1 MYAIANEKLLRLVYG
16 TFNLAIL
23 EDFGLFTSASFTS
36 VSRIIAMK
44 KDFSKM
50 NGAEKA
56 AYLLLCLGEETTTQ
70 VFKELNDEE
79 VRWISNYMKG
89 VEHVPTDIAR
99 QVVDSYRKTQ
109 EEYAGVFING
119 SEFMTKALASTG
131 DAARIESLLEE
142 LNSEFDGKPLETISM
157 MEPRM
162 VADLLKNEHPQTV
175 ALILS
180 TQKAEHTSNIL
191 GYLPDDFRSDVVY
204 RIAKIEK
211 VSPEVIK
218 QIEEALQR
226 EIGGF
231 VKKDQHHV
239 GGLDKVVEILTR
251 MERRM
256 EQDILN
262 GIEEVDAETAEKI
275 RNLLVTFEDLAE
287 LDNRGMQ
294 KILREVK
301 NETLTLAL
309 KTAPQG
315 IKEKVYQ
322 NISERAADMIAEDL
336 ESLGPV
342 RLSDVEKA
350 QQSIVKIALR
360 LEEEGQIVM
369 PKGSQETL
377 V

>member
-1 MYAIANEKLLRLVYG
+1 
-16 TFNLAIL
+16 
-23 EDFGLFTSASFTS
+23 
-36 VSRIIAMK
+36 MK

-56 AYLLLCLGEETTTQ
+56 AYLLLCLGEETTSQ
-70 VFKELNDEE
+70 VFRELSDEE
-79 VRWISNYMKG
+79 VRWISNYMRG
-89 VEHVPTDIAR
+89 VEHVPADLAR
-99 QVVDSYRKTQ
+99 QVVDHYRKTQ
-109 EEYAGVFING
+109 EDYAGLFVNG
-119 SEFMTKALASTG
+119 SDFMNNALTSTG
-131 DAARIESLLEE
+131 DKARIESLLEE

-180 TQKAEHTSNIL
+180 TQKAEHTGNIL
-191 GYLPDDFRSDVVY
+191 EFLEDDFRSDVVY
-204 RIAKIEK
+204 RIARIEK
-211 VSPEVIK
+211 VSPEVIR
-218 QIEEALQR
+218 QIEDALQR

-256 EQDILN
+256 EQNILA

-275 RNLLVTFEDLAE
+275 RNLLVTFEDMAE
-287 LDNRGMQ
+287 IDNRGMQ

-309 KTAPQG
+309 KTAPET
-315 IKEKVYQ
+315 IRDKIFQ
-322 NISERAADMIAEDL
+322 NISERAADMITEDL
-336 ESLGPV
+336 EALGPV

-360 LEEEGQIVM
+360 LEEEGQVVM

>member
-1 MYAIANEKLLRLVYG
+1 
-16 TFNLAIL
+16 
-23 EDFGLFTSASFTS
+23 
-36 VSRIIAMK
+36 MK

-56 AYLLLCLGEETTTQ
+56 AYLLLCLGEETTSQ
-70 VFKELNDEE
+70 VFRELSDEE
-79 VRWISNYMKG
+79 VRWISNYMRG
-89 VEHVPTDIAR
+89 VEHVPADLAR
-99 QVVDSYRKTQ
+99 QVVDHYRKTQ
-109 EEYAGVFING
+109 EDYAGLLVNG
-119 SEFMTKALASTG
+119 SDFMNNALTSTG
-131 DAARIESLLEE
+131 DKERIESLLEE

-180 TQKAEHTSNIL
+180 TQKAEHTGNIL
-191 GYLPDDFRSDVVY
+191 EFLEDDFRSDVVY
-204 RIAKIEK
+204 RIARIEK
-211 VSPEVIK
+211 VSPEVIR
-218 QIEEALQR
+218 QIEDALQR

-256 EQDILN
+256 EQNILA
-262 GIEEVDAETAEKI
+262 GIEEVDAEIAEKI
-275 RNLLVTFEDLAE
+275 RNLLVTFEDMVE
-287 LDNRGMQ
+287 IDNRGMQ

-309 KTAPQG
+309 KTAPET
-315 IKEKVYQ
+315 IREKIFQ
-322 NISERAADMIAEDL
+322 NISERAADMIMEDL
-336 ESLGPV
+336 EALGPV

-360 LEEEGQIVM
+360 LEEEGQVVM
-369 PKGSQETL
+369 PKGSQDTL

>member
-1 MYAIANEKLLRLVYG
+1 
-16 TFNLAIL
+16 
-23 EDFGLFTSASFTS
+23 
-36 VSRIIAMK
+36 MK

-56 AYLLLCLGEETTTQ
+56 AYLLLCLGEETTSQ
-70 VFKELNDEE
+70 VFRELSDEE
-79 VRWISNYMKG
+79 VRWISNYMRG
-89 VEHVPTDIAR
+89 VEHVPADLAR
-99 QVVDSYRKTQ
+99 QVVDHYRKTQ
-109 EEYAGVFING
+109 EDYAGLFVNG
-119 SEFMTKALASTG
+119 SDFMNNALTSTG
-131 DAARIESLLEE
+131 DKERIESLLEE

-180 TQKAEHTSNIL
+180 TQKAEHTGNIL
-191 GYLPDDFRSDVVY
+191 EFLEDDFRSDVVY
-204 RIAKIEK
+204 RIARIEK
-211 VSPEVIK
+211 VSPEVIR
-218 QIEEALQR
+218 QIEDALQR

-256 EQDILN
+256 EQNILA

-275 RNLLVTFEDLAE
+275 RNLLVTFEDMVE
-287 LDNRGMQ
+287 IDNRGMQ

-309 KTAPQG
+309 KTAPET
-315 IKEKVYQ
+315 IRDKIFQ
-322 NISERAADMIAEDL
+322 NISERAADMIMEDL
-336 ESLGPV
+336 EALGPV

-360 LEEEGQIVM
+360 LEEEGQVVM

>member
-1 MYAIANEKLLRLVYG
+1 
-16 TFNLAIL
+16 
-23 EDFGLFTSASFTS
+23 
-36 VSRIIAMK
+36 MK

-56 AYLLLCLGEETTTQ
+56 AYLLLCLGEETTSQ
-70 VFKELNDEE
+70 VFRELSDEE
-79 VRWISNYMKG
+79 VRWISNYMRG
-89 VEHVPTDIAR
+89 VEHVPADLAR
-99 QVVDSYRKTQ
+99 QVVDHFRRTQ
-109 EEYAGVFING
+109 EEYAGLFVNG
-119 SEFMTKALASTG
+119 SDFMNNALTSTG
-131 DAARIESLLEE
+131 DKARIESLLEE

-180 TQKAEHTSNIL
+180 TQKAEHTSNVL
-191 GYLPDDFRSDVVY
+191 GFMEDDFRSDVVY
-204 RIAKIEK
+204 RIARIEK
-211 VSPEVIK
+211 VSPEVIR
-218 QIEEALQR
+218 QIEDALQR

-256 EQDILN
+256 EQNILA

-275 RNLLVTFEDLAE
+275 RNLLVTFEDMVE
-287 LDNRGMQ
+287 IDNRGMQ

-309 KTAPQG
+309 KTAPET
-315 IKEKVYQ
+315 IRDKIFQ
-322 NISERAADMIAEDL
+322 NISERAADMIMEDL
-336 ESLGPV
+336 EALGPV

-360 LEEEGQIVM
+360 LEEEGQVVM
-369 PKGSQETL
+369 PKGSQDTL

>member
-1 MYAIANEKLLRLVYG
+1 
-16 TFNLAIL
+16 
-23 EDFGLFTSASFTS
+23 
-36 VSRIIAMK
+36 MK

-89 VEHVPTDIAR
+89 VEHVPTEIAR

-119 SEFMTKALASTG
+119 SEFMNKALTSTG

-191 GYLPDDFRSDVVY
+191 EYLADDFRSDVVY

-336 ESLGPV
+336 EALGPV

>member
-1 MYAIANEKLLRLVYG
+1 
-16 TFNLAIL
+16 
-23 EDFGLFTSASFTS
+23 
-36 VSRIIAMK
+36 MK

-56 AYLLLCLGEETTTQ
+56 AYLLLCLGEETTAQ
-70 VFKELNDEE
+70 VFRELNDEE
-79 VRWISNYMKG
+79 VRWISNYMKS
-89 VEHVPTDIAR
+89 VDHVPADLAR
-99 QVVDSYRKTQ
+99 QVVDHYRKTQ
-109 EEYAGVFING
+109 EDYAGLFVNG
-119 SEFMTKALASTG
+119 SDFMNKALTSTG
-131 DAARIESLLEE
+131 DNERIESLLEE

-162 VADLLKNEHPQTV
+162 VAELLKNEHPQTV

-180 TQKAEHTSNIL
+180 TQKAEHTGNVL
-191 GYLPDDFRSDVVY
+191 EFLEDDFRSDVVY
-204 RIAKIEK
+204 RIARIEK
-211 VSPEVIK
+211 VSPEVIR
-218 QIEEALQR
+218 QIEDALQR

-251 MERRM
+251 MERRV
-256 EQDILN
+256 EQNILA
-262 GIEEVDAETAEKI
+262 GIEEMDADTAEKI
-275 RNLLVTFEDLAE
+275 RNLLVTFEDLVE
-287 LDNRGMQ
+287 IDNRGMQ

-309 KTAPQG
+309 KTAPET
-315 IKEKVYQ
+315 IREKIFQ
-322 NISERAADMIAEDL
+322 NISERAADMIMEDL
-336 ESLGPV
+336 EALGPV

-360 LEEEGQIVM
+360 LEEEGQVVM
-369 PKGSQETL
+369 PKGGQETL

>member
-1 MYAIANEKLLRLVYG
+1 
-16 TFNLAIL
+16 
-23 EDFGLFTSASFTS
+23 
-36 VSRIIAMK
+36 MK

-56 AYLLLCLGEETTTQ
+56 AYLLLCLGEETTSQ
-70 VFKELNDEE
+70 VFRELSDEE

-89 VEHVPTDIAR
+89 VDHVPADLAR
-99 QVVDSYRKTQ
+99 QVVDNYRKTQ
-109 EEYAGVFING
+109 EDYAGLFVNG
-119 SEFMTKALASTG
+119 NDFMNKALTSTG
-131 DAARIESLLEE
+131 DKERIESLLEE

-180 TQKAEHTSNIL
+180 TQKAEHTGNIL
-191 GYLPDDFRSDVVY
+191 EFLEDDFRSDVVY
-204 RIAKIEK
+204 RIARIEK
-211 VSPEVIK
+211 VSPEVIR
-218 QIEEALQR
+218 QIEDALQR

-256 EQDILN
+256 EQNILA
-262 GIEEVDAETAEKI
+262 GIEEVDAEIAEKI
-275 RNLLVTFEDLAE
+275 RNLLVTFEDMVE
-287 LDNRGMQ
+287 IDNRGMQ

-309 KTAPQG
+309 KTAPET
-315 IKEKVYQ
+315 IRDKIFQ
-322 NISERAADMIAEDL
+322 NISERAADMIMEDL
-336 ESLGPV
+336 EALGPV

-360 LEEEGQIVM
+360 LEEEGQVVM
-369 PKGSQETL
+369 PKGGQETL